1 MSQPSLLEK
10 QRSLWRDLR
19 AQAGTRAAAETALQ
33 TTYQQRQ
40 QELDRTWQT
49 AQATMREK
57 YTSTTNALDRQLQE
71 DLDKLKAIVTSEHE
85 DIKQA
90 YQSARQQN
98 EDSFKNDHT
107 ATKKAFR
114 EARWSTK
121 MLFEANK
128 NAAKD
133 ALKQAK
139 HKVGDT
145 LHRFQNIVKEAKMA
159 LNAGG
164 LSEDLLTLTESDAAV
179 EEVPND
185 PVAAME
191 EKLQQAEEHLVELK
205 ELKLPKL
212 FKGGKF
218 WLAALIFCLVTTLV
232 LILVTMGGENGP
244 WFGMIVGPVSS
255 IPLVICVW
263 IVVKAM
269 ARSQA
274 GAVCDNLGL
283 AISEGTALKEAVIKE
298 AKRDYKR
305 HILKSKSQRD
315 RELQHAEATYHPI
328 LVEQKNQYARRKK
341 EITSTYQP
349 QVAALDSH
357 LKTESQRLQAEH
369 QRKRTEMT
377 TSYQRDLQLAQ
388 QTYERNTAANR
399 QQFDQGWLRM
409 SQTWRQAIAL
419 TKATVQ
425 QIHQESNRIY
435 PGWEGML
442 SAPPVGNDFP
452 NVLRFGSY
460 QADLT
465 KMEHGI
471 PADPQLRAE
480 SALTFTLPSM
490 VPFPTPGNLMLLADG
505 QGRNLA
511 VNVLQTAMLRY
522 LLHLPPSK
530 VKLTI
535 IDPVGLGENFAAFMH
550 LADYDEAM
558 ISYRIWTESA
568 HIEQRLT
575 DLTGHMESIIQ
586 KYLRNQFPTIEAY
599 NQDAGEVAEP
609 FRVLVVANFPVN
621 FTAEA
626 TRRLISI
633 INSGARCGVVTL
645 LSVDMKQEMPQGCQL
660 EDLRQG
666 CQQLLWE
673 NERFRWLDP
682 DFAYFP
688 LSVDLPP
695 SDELATKLLH
705 QVGTRTLDAQK
716 VEVPFQY
723 IAPPPEQ
730 WWSGDSS
737 GKLQVPLGR
746 VGATRRQELILGQG
760 TSQHMVTAGKTGSGK
775 STLLHV
781 LITNAALMYGPEQL
795 ELYLI
800 DFKKGV
806 EFKPYAQHALP
817 HARVIAIESEREF
830 GLSVLQRLDE
840 ELKRRGDRYRELG
853 VQDLRSCRAADMSR
867 PYPRILLIVDEFQEF
882 FVEDDRLAQESALL
896 MDRLVRQGRA
906 FGIHVILGS
915 QTLGGAYSLARST
928 IDQMVIRVVL
938 PCSETDGHLIL
949 SEDNHA
955 ARLLSRPGEAI
966 YNDASGLIEG
976 NHPFQVAWLSDE
988 QREEF
993 LMELQQRT
1001 RFLDR
1006 APAFPIVF
1014 EGNVPANPRS
1024 NELLRNALHTRPT
1037 SWPKEVQAW
1046 LGEPVSIKSPTAAV
1060 FHRASGSH
1068 LLMVGQSE
1076 EGALATMASA
1086 LVSLAAQN
1094 PPGVKFLVTAP
1105 TEDAMTTFREL
1116 AAVLPQEIQVIGT
1129 RDVASSL
1136 GTIHE
1141 EVKRRQESQ
1150 ILDAPPIYVLLYG
1163 LHRLRDLRRSEDDFG
1178 FSSGG
1183 GSSPPQ
1189 QLAAILR
1196 EGPSL
1201 GVHCLIWCDSYNSVM
1216 RTLERALL
1224 REFDMKVL
1232 FQMSAGDSSNLID
1245 TPIAS
1250 KLGTHRALFASED
1263 QGKIEKF
1270 RPYMVPQAEWLEEVK
1285 RLLSERPA
1293 ATPSDEGLSLQQ
1305 QEEMMVDA
1313 TPAATPG

>member
-1 MSQPSLLEK
+1 MSQPSLHEQ

-19 AQAGTRAAAETALQ
+19 AQAEARATAETSLQ
-33 TTYQQRQ
+33 ATFKQRQ
-40 QELDRTWQT
+40 AELDQTWQT
-49 AQATMREK
+49 AQTTLREK
-57 YTSTTNALDRQLQE
+57 ATAAIAALDRRLQE
-71 DLDKLKAIVTSEHE
+71 DLDKLKAVVTSEHE
-85 DIKQA
+85 DIRQA
-90 YQSARQQN
+90 YKSIRQEN
-98 EDSFKNDHT
+98 EQQFRQDHSS
-107 ATKKAFR
+107 TKTKYR

-145 LHRFQNIVKEAKMA
+145 LHRFQSIGKEAKMT
-159 LNAGG
+159 LHSWG
-164 LSEDLLTLTESDAAV
+164 LSGELLTLSESDAAA
-179 EEVPND
+179 EEEP
-185 PVAAME
+185 PEPEAAME
-191 EKLQQAEEHLVELK
+191 EKLQQAEEHLNDLQA
-205 ELKLPKL
+205 LKLPKL
-212 FKGGKF
+212 FQGGQF
-218 WLAALIFCLVTTLV
+218 WIVGGILVVVTTF
-232 LILVTMGGENGP
+232 ILMFITRTDAEP
-244 WFGMIVGPVSS
+244 ISWFGLALGLGST
-255 IPLVICVW
+255 IPLVVL
-263 IVVKAM
+263 VYFMLKAM

-274 GAVCDNLGL
+274 AAACDILGL
-283 AISEGTALKEAVIKE
+283 AIAEGVALKDAVLN
-298 AKRDYKR
+298 AGKRAYKKQ
-305 HILKSKSQRD
+305 IAKSKALRD
-315 RELQHAEATYHPI
+315 KELRHADTTYHPI
-328 LVEQKNQYARRKK
+328 LVEQKNEYTKRRK
-341 EITSTYQP
+341 EVTSTYQP
-349 QVAALDSH
+349 QVVALDTH
-357 LKTESQRLQAEH
+357 AKNEGQRLRTDH
-369 QRKRTEMT
+369 QQRREQLTTE
-377 TSYQRDLQLAQ
+377 YQRDLQLAQ
-388 QTYERNTAANR
+388 QTYERGSGANR
-399 QQFDQGWLRM
+399 QQLDQGWLRM
-409 SQTWRQAIAL
+409 SQAWRQALAQA
-419 TKATVQ
+419 KAGVQ
-425 QIHQESNRIY
+425 QVHQESSRIFL
-435 PGWEGML
+435 PWEGML
-442 SAPPVGNDFP
+442 DVPPVGNDFP

-460 QADLT
+460 QAELA
-465 KMEHGI
+465 KMPHGV
-471 PADPQLRAE
+471 PADPQLKTE
-480 SALTFTLPSM
+480 SALTFTLPAQ

-505 QGRNLA
+505 QGRNIA

-530 VKLTI
+530 VRLTI

-609 FRVLVVANFPVN
+609 FRVLVIANFPVN

-645 LSVDMKQEMPQGCQL
+645 MSVDMKQEMPQGCQL

-682 DFAYFP
+682 DFHDFP
-688 LSVDLPP
+688 LTVDLPP
-695 SDELATKLLH
+695 EDAVTTNLLN
-705 QVGTRTLDAQK
+705 QVGSRTLDAKK

-730 WWSGDSS
+730 WWTADSS
-737 GKLQVPLGR
+737 GRIQVALGR
-746 VGATRRQELILGQG
+746 VGATRRQDLLLGVG

-781 LITNAALMYGPEQL
+781 LITNAALMYGPDQL
-795 ELYLI
+795 ELYLV

-806 EFKPYAQHALP
+806 EFKPYATHGLP
-817 HARVIAIESEREF
+817 HARAIAIESEREF
-830 GLSVLQRLDE
+830 GLSVLQRLDD

-853 VQDLRSCRAADMSR
+853 VQDLKACRAADLSR
-867 PYPRILLIVDEFQEF
+867 AYPRVLLIVDEFQEF
-882 FVEDDRLAQESALL
+882 FTEDDKLAQESAQLL
-896 MDRLVRQGRA
+896 DRLVRQGRA

-938 PCSETDGHLIL
+938 PCSEMDGHLIL

-976 NHPFQVAWLSDE
+976 NHPFQVAWLPDE

-993 LMELQQRT
+993 LMNLQEKT
-1001 RFLDR
+1001 RLLSN
-1006 APAFPIVF
+1006 PPPFPIVF

-1024 NELLRNALHTRPT
+1024 NESLRKALQTTPT
-1037 SWPKEVQAW
+1037 EHPKEILAW
-1046 LGEPVSIKSPTAAV
+1046 LGEPVSIKAPTAAM

-1076 EGALATMASA
+1076 EGALAVTASV
-1086 LVSLAAQN
+1086 LISLAAQHL
-1094 PPGVKFLVTAP
+1094 PGVKFVVTAP
-1105 TEDAMTTFREL
+1105 TDDSMSVFKDVAS
-1116 AAVLPQEIQVIGT
+1116 VLPHEIQVVGS
-1129 RDVASSL
+1129 RDVAAALSEVA
-1136 GTIHE
+1136 E

-1150 ILDAPPIYVLLYG
+1150 TTDAPPIYLLLHG
-1163 LHRLRDLRRSEDDFG
+1163 MHRLRDLRRSEDDYG
-1178 FSSGG
+1178 FSSAG

-1189 QLAAILR
+1189 QLAAVLK

-1216 RTLERALL
+1216 RSLERALL

-1245 TPIAS
+1245 LPIGS
-1250 KLGTHRALFASED
+1250 KLGNHRAVYYSEEH
-1263 QGKIEKF
+1263 GKAEKF
-1270 RPYMVPQAEWLEEVK
+1270 RPYLVPKVDWLDELR
-1285 RLLSERPA
+1285 RLIATRQNSPA
-1293 ATPSDEGLSLQQ
+1293 QWEFATAVG
-1305 QEEMMVDA
+1305 
-1313 TPAATPG
+1313 TG